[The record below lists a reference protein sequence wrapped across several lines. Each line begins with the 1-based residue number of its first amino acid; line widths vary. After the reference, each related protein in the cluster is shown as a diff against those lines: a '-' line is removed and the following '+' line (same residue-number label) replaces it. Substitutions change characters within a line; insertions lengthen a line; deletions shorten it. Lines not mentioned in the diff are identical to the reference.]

1 MNPRTH
7 TLICFFA
14 AVLTLIWGTALQ
26 AQVMGETVLIRA
38 PVEHDLYTAGRHIEI
53 LAEVKGD
60 LVAAGQVIN
69 VTDTVNGDVIAAAE
83 IINLRAKVLDDVRAA
98 GRRVIVSG
106 EVGDHMVAAG
116 ENVTLES
123 GSRIGSWAWL
133 AGESV
138 RVSGQVGGELKAA
151 ARHVII
157 SGEVMGDV
165 ELIAEQIEI
174 LDGAHL
180 HGDLIWRSEQPPKL
194 GDDAVIDGRIIE
206 RPLPEHMEQDGTV
219 PLAAFT
225 FFAVSLMTT
234 GVVLYLLFP
243 RVTDQAMVM
252 LHSQPWLCLG
262 LGVMVLITTPL
273 IIMLLFVTT
282 IGSLL
287 ALGLLA
293 SYLVMILVAVV
304 TGIFAVG
311 DLGLRLT
318 GKRETA
324 GKGLLILSFLIAIIL
339 LGLLQLIPIV
349 GGVIK
354 LAVVLF
360 GLGGLALTAY
370 RGRQLPSPTI

>member
-1 MNPRTH
+1 MNPRNH

-14 AVLTLIWGTALQ
+14 AVLTLIWGTALR

-53 LAEVKGD
+53 LAEVDGD

-69 VTDTVNGDVIAAAE
+69 VTDTVLGDVIAAAE
-83 IINLRAKVLDDVRAA
+83 IINLRANVLDDVRAA
-98 GRRVIVSG
+98 GRQVIVIG

-138 RVSGQVGGELKAA
+138 RVSGQIGQELKAA

-157 SGEVMGDV
+157 SGEVIGDV
-165 ELIAEQIEI
+165 ELMAEQIEI

-180 HGDLIWRSEQPPKL
+180 HGDLIWRSEQPPL
-194 GDDAVIDGRIIE
+194 ISDGATIGGRIIE
-206 RPLPEHMEQDGTV
+206 RPLPEHMEDDDTV
-219 PLAAFT
+219 PLAAFI
-225 FFAVSLMTT
+225 FFAVSLMIT
-234 GVVLYLLFP
+234 GVVIYLLLP
-243 RVTDQAMVM
+243 QVTDQTMVI
-252 LHSQPWLCLG
+252 LRSQPWLCLG
-262 LGVMVLITTPL
+262 LGVLVLITTPL
-273 IIMLLFVTT
+273 VVILLFVTT

-287 ALGLLA
+287 ALVLLA
-293 SYLVMILVAVV
+293 CYLVMILVAVV
-304 TGIFAVG
+304 TGIFSVG
-311 DLGLRLT
+311 DLGLRLA
-318 GKRETA
+318 GKGDNA
-324 GKGLLILSFLIAIIL
+324 GKGLRILSFLIAITL

-370 RGRQLPSPTI
+370 RGSQQEMA